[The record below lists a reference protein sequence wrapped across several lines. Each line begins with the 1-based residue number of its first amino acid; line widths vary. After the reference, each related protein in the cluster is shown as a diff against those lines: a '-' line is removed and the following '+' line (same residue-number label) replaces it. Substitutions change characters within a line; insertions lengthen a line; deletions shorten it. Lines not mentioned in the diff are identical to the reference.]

1 MNGPED
7 SSTAVSQAAKT
18 LERMTDLTPSPD
30 EANYVQ
36 SYKGL
41 RKAIGIIGIALPIA
55 LLVGNPLVDGG
66 GMLGSISAY
75 YYSGMRNYFVGT
87 MCALAVFFFS
97 YKYARRDNLLSTP
110 ALAAGWSRPASPPP
124 PGR

>member
-30 EANYVQ
+30 EANYVL

-41 RKAIGIIGIALPIA
+41 RKAIGIIGIALPIG
-55 LLVGNPLVDGG
+55 LLIGKPLVDGG
-66 GMLGSISAY
+66 GMLALTTTPGCATTSLGS
-75 YYSGMRNYFVGT
+75 
-87 MCALAVFFFS
+87 CARWLCSFSPTSTHVVTTSLA
-97 YKYARRDNLLSTP
+97 L
-110 ALAAGWSRPASPPP
+110 
-124 PGR
+124 